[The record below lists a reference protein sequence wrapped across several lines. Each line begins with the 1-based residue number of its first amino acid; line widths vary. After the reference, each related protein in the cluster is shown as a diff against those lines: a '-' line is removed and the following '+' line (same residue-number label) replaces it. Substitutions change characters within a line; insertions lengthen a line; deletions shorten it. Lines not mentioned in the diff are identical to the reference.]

1 MTMRSFYLSTFCC
14 MDHPLAEAL
23 EILASRTGHIEILAD
38 GPHDLLNEGIPCSGN
53 GCSYSVHA
61 PTSEINIASV
71 NEQMRCASVSVLGSV
86 MAACARMGA
95 GHLVV
100 HPGYAAYEQ
109 VHNRSYASL
118 LRSLDDL
125 VLLQEEHGVIACV
138 ENMGSW
144 ECCHFRSPEFIPEL
158 TSRGLGF
165 TLDCGHAQL
174 NGNLDR
180 FLAAGGHCHVHLH
193 DNGGTND
200 DHLACGDGTINFS
213 GLLQKVSPAATLVV
227 ETRELA
233 AADRSL
239 TYLASLMNG
248 EQT

>member
-1 MTMRSFYLSTFCC
+1 MTMRQFYVSTFCC
-14 MDHPLAEAL
+14 MDHPLAEAV
-23 EILASRTGHIEILAD
+23 EILAPRTGHIEILAD
-38 GPHDLLNEGIPCSGN
+38 GPHDLLYEGIPLSGN

-71 NEQMRCASVSVLGSV
+71 NEHMRRASVSVLGNM
-86 MAACARMGA
+86 MAACVRIGA
-95 GHLVV
+95 EHLVV

-109 VHNRSYASL
+109 VHTRSYASL

-125 VLLQEEHGVIACV
+125 VPLQEEHGVITCV
-138 ENMGSW
+138 ENMGGW
-144 ECCHFRSPEFIPEL
+144 KCCHFRSPEFIPEL

-174 NGNLDR
+174 NGNLGG
-180 FLAAGGHCHVHLH
+180 FLAAGGYCHVHLH

-200 DHLACGDGTINFS
+200 DHLACGDGTIDFP
-213 GLLQKVSPAATLVV
+213 GILQKISPQATLVV

-239 TYLASLMNG
+239 RYLSSLING
-248 EQT
+248 EET